1 MVKFKTTLDEFPYE
15 VGDNLDFAVKLS
27 KNEFKGR
34 EYISIQIADV
44 RKTGNDIDKYYEE
57 QNDYLLFKLGR
68 KNKTQLYPQ
77 RDICVYIYKYL
88 KSKKGCKYTVDD
100 LYFELAPKVTFGQLQ
115 YALAAFEE
123 VGLISRKGSIK
134 MIDVKTKTNLEDTN
148 VLKVLK
154 GRL

>member
-1 MVKFKTTLDEFPYE
+1 M
-15 VGDNLDFAVKLS
+15 
-27 KNEFKGR
+27 
-34 EYISIQIADV
+34 
-44 RKTGNDIDKYYEE
+44 
-57 QNDYLLFKLGR
+57 
-68 KNKTQLYPQ
+68 
-77 RDICVYIYKYL
+77 
-88 KSKKGCKYTVDD
+88 
-100 LYFELAPKVTFGQLQ
+100 YFELAPKVTFGQLQ